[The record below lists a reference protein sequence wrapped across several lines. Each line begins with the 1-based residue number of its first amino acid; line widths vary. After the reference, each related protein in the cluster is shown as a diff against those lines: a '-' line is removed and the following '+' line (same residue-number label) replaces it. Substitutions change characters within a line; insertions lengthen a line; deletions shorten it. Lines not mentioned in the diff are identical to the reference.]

1 MNLDDSAF
9 RRFSSNFI
17 VNVSNERILH
27 KYRRKGNDTKSVLSI
42 IKKMIGYTKDYL
54 EEVKKSAEE
63 STSTPET
70 E

>member
-1 MNLDDSAF
+1 MNFDDSAF

-27 KYRRKGNDTKSVLSI
+27 KYNHKRSDTNSVLSI
-42 IKKMIGYTKDYL
+42 IKKMIGNTKNYL
-54 EEVKKSAEE
+54 EQVKKSTEE
-63 STSTPET
+63 SSGIVET